1 MREKKAKDVSFIGL
15 DGFCFTCTLQ
25 AWCNVGAR
33 LGGRQVGNA
42 QKLRMWRKESLAS
55 VSLSVKNSLQMARPI
70 GSLGKVGCILKEA
83 ILTSF
88 EAVGGARY
96 LEEIART
103 DPRTYCSLI
112 SKVIPK
118 PSPFGQKEAQEVA
131 VLSDSDL
138 QRRVAAMIQSGDL
151 ATSTVD
157 SWQAIDAEEVGV
169 KR

>member
-1 MREKKAKDVSFIGL
+1 MLAQVVGCGNKKNAHFLCTWCVDV
-15 DGFCFTCTLQ
+15 
-25 AWCNVGAR
+25 
-33 LGGRQVGNA
+33 
-42 QKLRMWRKESLAS
+42 LA
-55 VSLSVKNSLQMARPI
+55 LLPLWVKNSLQMARPI

-83 ILTSF
+83 ILASF
-88 EAVGGARY
+88 EAVGGAKY
-96 LEEIART
+96 LEEVART

-151 ATSTVD
+151 ATSTLD
-157 SWQAIDAEEVGV
+157 SWQAVEAEEVAM

>member
-1 MREKKAKDVSFIGL
+1 MGPFGLGATLAQVGLGGNKKNAHFL
-15 DGFCFTCTLQ
+15 R
-25 AWCNVGAR
+25 AWCVD
-33 LGGRQVGNA
+33 V
-42 QKLRMWRKESLAS
+42 LA
-55 VSLSVKNSLQMARPI
+55 LLPLWVKNSLQMARPI

-151 ATSTVD
+151 ATSTLD
-157 SWQAIDAEEVGV
+157 SWQAVEAEEVAV